1 LNIKQKDFLISNTI
15 VVVFTVLLTL
25 IIYNFLTV
33 KFGFNQDT
41 FYPITF
47 VLLLFASIFYYLLSK
62 SLLKPL
68 FKSEKEIQNLIK
80 ETLHEINT
88 PVATIKMNT
97 KILQKKEENSKNLD
111 RLQRIEQSCDNLLE
125 LYKQMEYSLK
135 EKIDNITV
143 ESFDIDEIILK
154 SLDKFKDIK
163 KDIQIN
169 YTSETLIIETDK
181 NGFEKVIDN
190 LISNAIKYN
199 KPNGEINISLENNT
213 LKIKDTGIGID
224 TKNLFHVFDKYYQE
238 DSLNSG
244 VGLGLNIVKAYCDNY
259 KIDLKIDST
268 KDVGSEFSLD
278 LKGIIWQQNK

>member
-1 LNIKQKDFLISNTI
+1 MNIKQKDFLISNTI

>member
-1 LNIKQKDFLISNTI
+1 LNIKQRDFLISNTI

-33 KFGFNQDT
+33 KFGFNQET

-47 VLLLFASIFYYLLSK
+47 VLLLFASIFYYFLSK
-62 SLLKPL
+62 SLLHPL

-97 KILQKKEENSKNLD
+97 KILQKKEENSKNRD
-111 RLQRIEQSCDNLLE
+111 RLHRIEQSCDNLLE

-143 ESFDIDEIILK
+143 ESFDIDEVVTK
-154 SLDKFKDIK
+154 SIDKFVDIK
-163 KDIQIN
+163 KEILIN
-169 YTSETLIIETDK
+169 YKPQSLMIETDK

-190 LISNAIKYN
+190 LISNGIKYN
-199 KPNGEINISLENNT
+199 KTNGQINIVLENNI
-213 LKIKDTGIGID
+213 LKISDTGIGID

-238 DSLNSG
+238 DSLHSG
-244 VGLGLNIVKAYCDNY
+244 IGLGLNIVKAYCDKY
-259 KIDLKIDST
+259 KIDLKIDSQ
-268 KDVGSEFSLD
+268 KDIGSEFSLN
-278 LKGIIWQQNK
+278 LKGIIWQANK

>member
-1 LNIKQKDFLISNTI
+1 LNIKQRDFLISNTI

-47 VLLLFASIFYYLLSK
+47 VLLLFATVFYYLLSK
-62 SLLKPL
+62 SLLQPL

-97 KILQKKEENSKNLD
+97 KMLQKKEQNPKNIE
-111 RLQRIEQSCDNLLE
+111 RLERIETSCDNLLN
-125 LYKQMEYSLK
+125 LYNQMEYSLK
-135 EKIDNITV
+135 EKIDSVTV
-143 ESFDIDEIILK
+143 ECFDISEIITK
-154 SLDKFKDIK
+154 SIEKFKDIK
-163 KDIQIN
+163 KDIQII
-169 YTSETLIIETDK
+169 YQPQSLMIETDK
-181 NGFEKVIDN
+181 NGFERVIDN
-190 LISNAIKYN
+190 LISNGIKYN
-199 KPNGEINISLENNT
+199 KENGKINIFVEDNT
-213 LKIKDTGIGID
+213 LKISDTGIGID

-238 DSLNSG
+238 NSLNSG
-244 VGLGLNIVKAYCDNY
+244 IGLGLNIVKAYCDKY

-268 KDVGSEFSLD
+268 KDLGSVFSLD
-278 LKGIIWQQNK
+278 LKGIIWQSNK

>member
-1 LNIKQKDFLISNTI
+1 MNIKQKDFLISNTI

-47 VLLLFASIFYYLLSK
+47 VLLLFASIFYYFLSK

-97 KILQKKEENSKNLD
+97 KILQKKEENSKNLQ
-111 RLQRIEQSCDNLLE
+111 RLERIETSCDNLLE

-135 EKIDNITV
+135 EKIDSVTV
-143 ESFDIDEIILK
+143 ETFDINEIIIK
-154 SLDKFKDIK
+154 SIDKFKDIK
-163 KDIQIN
+163 KDIEIN
-169 YTSETLIIETDK
+169 YEAKSLMIEADK
-181 NGFEKVIDN
+181 NGFEKVLDN
-190 LISNAIKYN
+190 LISNGIKYN
-199 KPNGEINISLENNT
+199 KPLGKINITIANDT
-213 LKIKDTGIGID
+213 LKISDTGIGID
-224 TKNLFHVFDKYYQE
+224 TKNLFHIFDKYYQE
-238 DSLNSG
+238 NSLNSG
-244 VGLGLNIVKAYCDNY
+244 IGLGLNIVKAYCDNH
-259 KIDLKIDST
+259 KIDLKIDSK
-268 KDVGSEFSLD
+268 KDMGTTFSLD
-278 LKGIIWQQNK
+278 LKGIKWQPNK

>member
-1 LNIKQKDFLISNTI
+1 MNIKQRDFLISNTI

-33 KFGFNQDT
+33 KFGFNQET

-47 VLLLFASIFYYLLSK
+47 VLLLFASIFYYFLSK
-62 SLLKPL
+62 SLLHPL
-68 FKSEKEIQNLIK
+68 FKSEKDIQNLIK

-97 KILQKKEENSKNLD
+97 KILQKKEEDSKNRD
-111 RLQRIEQSCDNLLE
+111 RLHRIEQSCDNLLE

-143 ESFDIDEIILK
+143 ESFDIDEVVTK
-154 SLDKFKDIK
+154 SIDKFVDIK
-163 KDIQIN
+163 KDIHIN
-169 YTSETLIIETDK
+169 YKPQSLMIETDK

-190 LISNAIKYN
+190 LISNGIKYN
-199 KPNGEINISLENNT
+199 KTNGHINIVLENNI
-213 LKIKDTGIGID
+213 LKISDTGIGID

-238 DSLNSG
+238 DSLHSG
-244 VGLGLNIVKAYCDNY
+244 IGLGLNIVKSYCDKY
-259 KIDLKIDST
+259 KIDLKIDSQ
-268 KDVGSEFSLD
+268 KDIGSEFSLN
-278 LKGIIWQQNK
+278 LKGIIWQTNK

>member
-1 LNIKQKDFLISNTI
+1 MNIKQRDFLISNTI

-33 KFGFNQDT
+33 KFGFNQET

-47 VLLLFASIFYYLLSK
+47 VLLLFASIFYYFLSK
-62 SLLKPL
+62 SLLHPL

-97 KILQKKEENSKNLD
+97 KILQKKEENSKNRD
-111 RLQRIEQSCDNLLE
+111 RLHRIEQSCDNLLE

-143 ESFDIDEIILK
+143 ESFDIDEVVTK
-154 SLDKFKDIK
+154 SIDKFVDIK
-163 KDIQIN
+163 KEILIN
-169 YTSETLIIETDK
+169 YKPQSLMIETDK

-190 LISNAIKYN
+190 LISNGIKYN
-199 KPNGEINISLENNT
+199 KTNGQINIVLENNI
-213 LKIKDTGIGID
+213 LKISDTGIGID

-238 DSLNSG
+238 DSLHSG
-244 VGLGLNIVKAYCDNY
+244 IGLGLNIVKAYCDKY
-259 KIDLKIDST
+259 KIDLKIDSQ
-268 KDVGSEFSLD
+268 KDIGSEFSLN
-278 LKGIIWQQNK
+278 LKGIIWQANK

>member
-1 LNIKQKDFLISNTI
+1 MNIKQRDFLISNTI

-47 VLLLFASIFYYLLSK
+47 VLLLFATVFYYLLSK
-62 SLLKPL
+62 SLLQPL

-97 KILQKKEENSKNLD
+97 KMLQKKEQNPKNLE
-111 RLQRIEQSCDNLLE
+111 RLERIETSCDNLLN
-125 LYKQMEYSLK
+125 LYNQMEYSLK
-135 EKIDNITV
+135 EKIDSVTV
-143 ESFDIDEIILK
+143 ECFDISEIITK
-154 SLDKFKDIK
+154 SIEKFKDIK
-163 KDIQIN
+163 KDIQII
-169 YTSETLIIETDK
+169 YQPQSLMIETDK

-190 LISNAIKYN
+190 LISNGIKYN
-199 KPNGEINISLENNT
+199 KPNGQINILLDNNT
-213 LKIKDTGIGID
+213 LKISDTGIGID

-238 DSLNSG
+238 NSLNSG
-244 VGLGLNIVKAYCDNY
+244 IGLGLNIVKAYCDKY

-268 KDVGSEFSLD
+268 KDVGSVFSLD
-278 LKGIIWQQNK
+278 LKGIIWQSNK

>member
-1 LNIKQKDFLISNTI
+1 MNIKQRDFLISNTI

-47 VLLLFASIFYYLLSK
+47 VLLLFATVFYYLLSK
-62 SLLKPL
+62 SLLQPL

-97 KILQKKEENSKNLD
+97 KMLQKKEQNPKNIE
-111 RLQRIEQSCDNLLE
+111 RLERIETSCDNLLN
-125 LYKQMEYSLK
+125 LYNQMEYSLK
-135 EKIDNITV
+135 EKIDSVTV
-143 ESFDIDEIILK
+143 ECFDISEIITK
-154 SLDKFKDIK
+154 SIEKFKDIK
-163 KDIQIN
+163 KDIQII
-169 YTSETLIIETDK
+169 YQPQSLMIETDK
-181 NGFEKVIDN
+181 NGFERVIDN
-190 LISNAIKYN
+190 LISNGIKYN
-199 KPNGEINISLENNT
+199 KENGKINIFVEDNT
-213 LKIKDTGIGID
+213 LKISDTGIGID

-238 DSLNSG
+238 NSLNSG
-244 VGLGLNIVKAYCDNY
+244 IGLGLNIVKAYCDKY

-268 KDVGSEFSLD
+268 KDLGSVFSLD
-278 LKGIIWQQNK
+278 LKGIIWQSNK

>member
-25 IIYNFLTV
+25 IIYNFLIV

-41 FYPITF
+41 FYPIT
-47 VLLLFASIFYYLLSK
+47 VLLLIFATVFYYLLSK
-62 SLLKPL
+62 SLLQPL

-97 KILQKKEENSKNLD
+97 KMLQKKEENSKNKQ
-111 RLQRIEQSCDNLLE
+111 RLERIEISCDNLLD
-125 LYKQMEYSLK
+125 LYTQMEYSLK
-135 EKIDNITV
+135 EKIDNVTL
-143 ESFDIDEIILK
+143 ESFDINEIIVK
-154 SLDKFKDIK
+154 SIEKFQDIK
-163 KDIQIN
+163 KDIQII
-169 YTSETLIIETDK
+169 YQPQSLIIKTDK
-181 NGFEKVIDN
+181 NGFARVIDN
-190 LISNAIKYN
+190 LLSNGIKYN
-199 KPNGEINISLENNT
+199 KPNGTIDISIVDHI
-213 LKIKDTGIGID
+213 LKISDTGIGID

-244 VGLGLNIVKAYCDNY
+244 IGLGLNIVKAYCDKY

-268 KDVGSEFSLD
+268 KDVGSIFSLD
-278 LKGIIWQQNK
+278 LKGIIWQSNK